1 MTTIKVNSY
10 AKINLSLKVNPPMP
24 NGMHPVDTVM
34 QGISLHD
41 EVTITVSQVS
51 DNRNE
56 RPEIV
61 LTCDNP
67 GLPLDRDNFAYRA
80 AELMVDRFFPGSTN
94 TARISIDIKKNIPTE
109 AGLAGGSANAASV
122 LHGLNTLWNLNL
134 SLNELLALGAELGSD
149 MPFCVLTQA
158 KANPNLF
165 DAIKN
170 GEGASTAARGT
181 GTGTELTLCAPIEA
195 YVLLA
200 KPDKGVPTK
209 EVYRGID
216 EILLGENDSFI
227 LKPDG
232 DKLVYAL
239 SEKDI
244 SAVTDQM
251 INMLE
256 LYTLEA
262 REDVAELKRLMEEA
276 SPNAIKVLMSGSG
289 PSVYA
294 LFQDE
299 EEMQTAAIELGKR
312 IDVSDLLKDK
322 VRIYTCRTLS
332 G

>member
-10 AKINLSLKVNPPMP
+10 AKINLSLKVDPPMS

-41 EVTITVSQVS
+41 EVTITISLNS
-51 DNRNE
+51 DIRNE

-80 AELMVDRFFPGSTN
+80 AEIMVDRFFQTDAYAPCRTE
-94 TARISIDIKKNIPTE
+94 RITIDIKKNIPTE

-122 LHGLNTLWNLNL
+122 LHGLNALWELNL
-134 SLNELLALGAELGSD
+134 SLEELLALGAELGSD

-158 KANPNLF
+158 KANINLHS
-165 DAIKN
+165 AIQN
-170 GEGASTAARGT
+170 NEGASTAARGM
-181 GTGTELTLCAPIEA
+181 GTGTELTTCAPIEA
-195 YVLLA
+195 YALLA
-200 KPDKGVPTK
+200 KPDKGVPTGA
-209 EVYRGID
+209 VYRGID
-216 EILLGENDSFI
+216 EILLGESSNI
-227 LKPDG
+227 ITKPDG
-232 DKLVYAL
+232 DKLVHAL

-244 SAVTDQM
+244 DGVRQQM

-262 REDVAELKRLMEEA
+262 REDVAELKALMEDT

-294 LFQDE
+294 LLQDE
-299 EEMQTAAIELGKR
+299 EALQKAAIELEKR
-312 IDVSDLLKDK
+312 IDTSPLLKD
-322 VRIYTCRTLS
+322 
-332 G
+332 

>member
-80 AELMVDRFFPGSTN
+80 AELMVDRFFPDSIN

-122 LHGLNTLWNLNL
+122 LHGLNALWKLNL
-134 SLNELLALGAELGSD
+134 SLKELLALGAELGSD
-149 MPFCVLTQA
+149 MPFCVMTQA
-158 KANPNLF
+158 KANPNLS
-165 DAIKN
+165 DAIEK
-170 GEGASTAARGT
+170 GEDASVAARGT
-181 GTGTELTLCAPIEA
+181 GTGTELTPCEPIGV

-200 KPDKGVPTK
+200 KPDKGLPTK

-256 LYTLEA
+256 LL
-262 REDVAELKRLMEEA
+262 
-276 SPNAIKVLMSGSG
+276 
-289 PSVYA
+289 
-294 LFQDE
+294 
-299 EEMQTAAIELGKR
+299 
-312 IDVSDLLKDK
+312 
-322 VRIYTCRTLS
+322 
-332 G
+332 